1 MKKSQIN
8 PEDLLKDIDSILNN
22 IELLEKKDL
31 NKKDISIIELK
42 TTKDLKEI
50 KNKYKDLDS
59 KE

>member
-1 MKKSQIN
+1 MKKSQVN
-8 PEDLLKDIDSILNN
+8 PEEVLKDLDKILNN

>member
-1 MKKSQIN
+1 MKKSQVN
-8 PEDLLKDIDSILNN
+8 PEEVLKDLDKILNN

-31 NKKDISIIELK
+31 NKKDISIIKLK